1 MQSSPMKPKQRL
13 KVEVHSHVLQPSLLA
28 IPNTGIVMQLSGS
41 QGIWNAFNVTAQT
54 ELLQHFNNLV
64 TNWPVHCFLHSV
76 SNRKNSHSESTKKEN
91 MRERP
96 QRKNGLE
103 LMKEMDLFL
112 KEQMDLNLKDG
123 FRQTDVGFFS
133 FDCSVL

>member
-1 MQSSPMKPKQRL
+1 M
-13 KVEVHSHVLQPSLLA
+13 A

-54 ELLQHFNNLV
+54 ELLQNFNNTV
-64 TNWPVHCFLHSV
+64 TNWPVHCLLHSV
-76 SNRKNSHSESTKKEN
+76 SNRKNSHSESIKKEN

-96 QRKNGLE
+96 QRKNGLRLVRKNGLE

-123 FRQTDVGFFS
+123 FRQTDYNRRVFVDYSGA
-133 FDCSVL
+133 C